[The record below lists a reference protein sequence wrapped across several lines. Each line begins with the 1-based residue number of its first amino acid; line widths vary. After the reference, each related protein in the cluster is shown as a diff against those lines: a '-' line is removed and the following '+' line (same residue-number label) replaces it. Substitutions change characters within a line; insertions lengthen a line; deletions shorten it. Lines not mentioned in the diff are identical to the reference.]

1 MPQSSKFKKYFPRHG
16 KIEWIGIRGPS
27 DEQITSVCSA
37 ELVRDLGIVGD
48 KECSNPG
55 SNRQVTLVQHEYFAV
70 IASFLGG
77 KSVTPYH
84 LRRNIVVSGLNL
96 AVLSG
101 YRVGINEVVIQV
113 TGNCA
118 PCAKLER
125 TLGYGGYNAVCNHGG
140 VTAVVLKGGKIG
152 TGDEVEVFVD

>member
-16 KIEWIGIRGPS
+16 KIEWIGIRGSS
-27 DEQITSVCSA
+27 DEQITSVRSA
-37 ELVRDLGIVGD
+37 ELVRDVGIVGD
-48 KECSNPG
+48 KECSNSG

-77 KSVTPYH
+77 KSVTPHH

-101 YRVGINEVVIQV
+101 YKVGINEVVIQV
-113 TGNCA
+113 TGNCV
-118 PCAKLER
+118 PCAKLEQ
-125 TLGYGGYNAVCNHGG
+125 TLGYGGYSAVCNHGG

-152 TGDEVEVFVD
+152 TGDEVKVFVD